1 MSILYSRLTEFF
13 AAAVIALGLPLLSV
27 AAEQKAEE
35 ETPFKTPEL
44 RVPAPDAA
52 VMNFVDSRQVT
63 SLNGTWNFIVDPM
76 GIGAPGGFFG
86 GWASTRVPVDEWQL
100 LEYSYPGARQIRVPG
115 DFNTQFDDLL
125 FYRDGVWY
133 QRDVDVEMT
142 EGSRYHLWFGGANYT
157 TTVFLNGEPVAK
169 QVGGYV
175 PFSVDV
181 TEHLKSGRNDLVVNV
196 NNRLDANSVPTQRTD
211 WWPYGGLIRD
221 AMLVETPAG
230 FITNARVTLDAGRE
244 SIHVAVYTDGVEAG
258 EVVSVAIPELDVDV
272 KGTVNDEG
280 SAEWDIEVTP
290 ELWTPESPRL
300 YDVVYSAGT
309 DMVSER
315 VGFRTIETRGH
326 TLLLNGEPVRFKGIS
341 THEEPIGRDGAAYS
355 RADMEILFAE
365 AKALG
370 ANFVRAA
377 HYPYSRHAAQVADE
391 MGLFLW
397 GEVPIYWNIA
407 WQNPETKAIARD
419 QVKRLV
425 TRDWSR
431 ASVVIWSVANETPYS
446 EPRMRFLEQLI
457 DDVRAMDDSRLVSA
471 ALLGDT
477 RRELKDVATHLAAYG
492 VNNPEV
498 SEDERAIFA
507 AVLAQAG
514 DDAPEAGSGFDLI
527 IDDPLGELVDVVSYN
542 EYFGWYYARAI
553 APALGVSEKTVRKL
567 MFQFMHHITI
577 SAAFDKPMHISE
589 FGAGAKA
596 GKRGEGVWTE
606 DYQANVYRAQTTM
619 LANSPQV
626 QGMTPW
632 ILKDFR
638 AMLRTLGDIQDY
650 RNRKGLVD
658 ENGRRKQAFYVLRDF
673 YNGPWGS
680 GATVETRH

>member
-1 MSILYSRLTEFF
+1 
-13 AAAVIALGLPLLSV
+13 
-27 AAEQKAEE
+27 
-35 ETPFKTPEL
+35 
-44 RVPAPDAA
+44 
-52 VMNFVDSRQVT
+52 MNFVDSRET
-63 SLNGTWNFIVDPM
+63 MSLNGTWNFIVDPM
-76 GIGAPGGFFG
+76 NIGAPGGFFG
-86 GWASTRVPVDEWQL
+86 GWATTRLPADEWQL

-115 DFNTQFDDLL
+115 DFNTQLDELI

-133 QRDVDVEMT
+133 QRDVDVKVEA
-142 EGSRYHLWFGGANYT
+142 GSRYHLWFGGANYT
-157 TTVFLNGEPVAK
+157 TTVFLNGEPVVK

-221 AMLVETPAG
+221 VMLVETPAG
-230 FITNARVTLDAGRE
+230 FISNAHVILGEQRDK
-244 SIHVAVYTDGVEAG
+244 IHVSVYTDGLEAG
-258 EVVSVAIPELDVDV
+258 ETASFSIPELNVQASGTVDV
-272 KGTVNDEG
+272 EG
-280 SAEWDIEVTP
+280 VAAWKIDVTP
-290 ELWTPESPRL
+290 ELWSPDSPRL
-300 YDVVYSAGT
+300 YDISYQAGSDVVE
-309 DMVSER
+309 DR
-315 VGFRTIETRGH
+315 VGFRTIETRGT

-355 RADMEILFAE
+355 RADMETLFAE

-377 HYPYSRHAAQVADE
+377 HYPYSRYAAQVADE
-391 MGLFLW
+391 MGLLLW
-397 GEVPIYWNIA
+397 EEVPIYWNIA
-407 WQNPETKAIARD
+407 WEDPETMAVARD

-425 TRDWSR
+425 TRDWTR

-446 EPRMRFLEQLI
+446 EPRMRFLGQLI
-457 DDVRAMDDSRLVSA
+457 QDVRALDSSRLVSA
-471 ALLGDT
+471 ALLGDVGAI
-477 RRELKDVATHLAAYG
+477 LKKVSAQLAAYG
-492 VNNPEV
+492 VDDPEV
-498 SEDERAIFA
+498 PANEQAVFA
-507 AVLAQAG
+507 QILATAGEQAPVMG
-514 DDAPEAGSGFDLI
+514 DGFDLVVK
-527 IDDPLGELVDVVSYN
+527 DPLGELVDIVSYN
-542 EYFGWYYARAI
+542 EYFGWYYSRAI
-553 APALGVSEKTVRKL
+553 APALGVNEKTVRKL
-567 MFQFMHHITI
+567 ILKIMPNSRI
-577 SAAFDKPMHISE
+577 SAAVDKPIHISE

-596 GKRGEGVWTE
+596 GKRGEGVWSE
-606 DYQANVYRAQTTM
+606 DYQAAVYRAQTAM

-673 YNGPWGS
+673 YNGSWGDCLVTE
-680 GATVETRH
+680 ANP

>member
-1 MSILYSRLTEFF
+1 MLNSRYRFTRFIAVTLMALAAPICGF
-13 AAAVIALGLPLLSV
+13 AADQ
-27 AAEQKAEE
+27 ETEE
-35 ETPFKTPEL
+35 ETPFATPEL
-44 RVPAPDAA
+44 VVPAPDTA
-52 VMNFVDSRQVT
+52 VMNFVDSRQVL
-63 SLNGTWNFIVDPM
+63 SLNGTWNLIVDPM
-76 GIGAPGGFFG
+76 NIGAPGGFFG
-86 GWASTRVPVDEWQL
+86 GWATTRLPVDEWQL
-100 LEYSYPGARQIRVPG
+100 LEYSYPGARQVRVPG
-115 DFNTQFDDLL
+115 DFNTQFNDLI

-133 QRDVDVEMT
+133 QRDVDVSVNS
-142 EGSRYHLWFGGANYT
+142 GSRYHLWFGGANYT
-157 TTVFLNGEPVAK
+157 TTVFLNGEPVVK

-181 TEHLKSGRNDLVVNV
+181 TDHLKSGRNDLVVNA

-221 AMLVETPAG
+221 VMLIETPAG
-230 FITNARVTLDAGRE
+230 FITNARVTLDNQRDK
-244 SIHVAVYTDGVEAG
+244 IHVSVYTDGFDAG
-258 EVVSVAIPELDVDV
+258 ESVSVSIPELNIQTSGAIDA
-272 KGTVNDEG
+272 EG
-280 SAEWDIEVTP
+280 VATWTIEATP
-290 ELWTPESPRL
+290 ELWSPESPRL
-300 YDVVYSAGT
+300 YDVSYRAGG
-309 DMVSER
+309 DVVSDR
-315 VGFRTIETRGH
+315 VGFRTIETSGT
-326 TLLLNGEPVRFKGIS
+326 TLLLNGKPVRFKGIS

-355 RADMEILFAE
+355 RSDMKTLFSE

-377 HYPYSRHAAQVADE
+377 HYPYSRYAAQVADE
-391 MGLFLW
+391 IGLLLW
-397 GEVPIYWNIA
+397 EEVPIYWNIA
-407 WQNPETKAIARD
+407 WQNPETMTVARD

-446 EPRMRFLEQLI
+446 EPRMRFLSQLI
-457 DDVRAMDDSRLVSA
+457 QDVRALDSSRLVSA
-471 ALLGDT
+471 ALLGDVGAV
-477 RRELKDVATHLAAYG
+477 LKEVSAQLAAEGIDDPG
-492 VNNPEV
+492 VPE
-498 SEDERAIFA
+498 SERAVFTQI
-507 AVLAQAG
+507 LAKAG
-514 DDAPEAGSGFDLI
+514 EHAPMAGAGFDLI
-527 IDDPLGELVDVVSYN
+527 IDDPLGELVDIVSYN

-553 APALGVSEKTVRKL
+553 APSLGVSEKTVRKL
-567 MFQFMHHITI
+567 ILKIMRNSRIR
-577 SAAFDKPMHISE
+577 AAVNKPIHISE

-606 DYQANVYRAQTTM
+606 DYQAEVYRAQTAM

-673 YNGPWGS
+673 YQGS
-680 GATVETRH
+680 WSENAAAEATP